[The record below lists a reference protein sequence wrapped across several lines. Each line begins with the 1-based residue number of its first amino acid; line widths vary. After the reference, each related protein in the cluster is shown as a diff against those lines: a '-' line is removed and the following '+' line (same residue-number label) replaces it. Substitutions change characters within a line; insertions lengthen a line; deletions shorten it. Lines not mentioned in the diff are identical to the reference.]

1 MADLRKLNISTEELS
16 KATNPFH
23 VEIKDTDLMRI
34 DEAYPQL
41 LVQEVM
47 SEFNQQT
54 NEYVAKQLVSL
65 NIDKDVLLKQTQE
78 IQRLNYKIAELQ
90 KQIPK
95 WHLVADNDFPTN
107 DDNRF
112 YLCISEN
119 HEEDIPTMFQYDSE
133 LGFGWWHD
141 IYDEHTLG
149 FVDSEFRTV
158 EEEHLEKVIAWMELP
173 KFEGV
178 E

>member
-23 VEIKDTDLMRI
+23 VDIKDTDLMRI

-78 IQRLNYKIAELQ
+78 IQRLNNKIANMKDMTQKMLKEEYNKAIDDYMNKLCNHCMKETNECNKLECPFCTDGCDIVKIAEQL
-90 KQIPK
+90 K
-95 WHLVADNDFPTN
+95 AGG
-107 DDNRF
+107 
-112 YLCISEN
+112 EN
-119 HEEDIPTMFQYDSE
+119 E
-133 LGFGWWHD
+133 
-141 IYDEHTLG
+141 
-149 FVDSEFRTV
+149 
-158 EEEHLEKVIAWMELP
+158 
-173 KFEGV
+173 
-178 E
+178 

>member
-16 KATNPFH
+16 KATNLFH
-23 VEIKDTDLMRI
+23 VDIKDTDLMRI

-78 IQRLNYKIAELQ
+78 IQRLNNKIAEVQEYVEQAYNKAIDDFVNKINESNQGHWRPTRYEHGEVVSETMSYDIGTIRLIA
-90 KQIPK
+90 KQLK
-95 WHLVADNDFPTN
+95 VGG
-107 DDNRF
+107 
-112 YLCISEN
+112 
-119 HEEDIPTMFQYDSE
+119 EDEQSI
-133 LGFGWWHD
+133 
-141 IYDEHTLG
+141 
-149 FVDSEFRTV
+149 
-158 EEEHLEKVIAWMELP
+158 
-173 KFEGV
+173 
-178 E
+178 